1 MSETQQN
8 TSIFFTNQ
16 ISKYSQLLDSTKKR
30 IRQIATFRISVFT
43 LTVIA
48 IYFATN
54 MGMEWVIGSG
64 IIGFGIFI
72 GLTIKHTKLYKKKQW
87 YSTLVDINR
96 TEQKLLDG
104 NTEGQNEGREYID
117 TEHPFTFNLD
127 VFGKRSLF
135 QLIDRSA
142 IIGGREALANV
153 LQNPIKN
160 VKLLL
165 QRQKAISELK
175 DKPKWRQHFQA
186 TGLLS
191 EENKNAVEEIFDWMS
206 STPQSFNTQFYK
218 VMLVLNPLIGFTIVT
233 LIGLGF
239 LNFITFLL
247 FLILP
252 LSLVGTK
259 ISGIN
264 KEHNLLSKKAEQF
277 QKYARLFHFIEN
289 ESFESKLLA
298 EEKDK
303 LCGDAHS
310 AHKGI
315 YQLSKIAKA
324 FDYRLNMIVGLFL
337 NIFFLW
343 DILQIIRIENWKK
356 TNSRYVKSW
365 FSVLFLFDEINSFS
379 GFAFSHPDAVF
390 PTFST
395 DFEIK
400 ATDVRHPFIAPK
412 NNVGNEISVTGWSQF
427 NIVTGANMAG
437 KSTYLRTVGINLVMA
452 MTGMPV
458 LAKSFDFKPVDIF
471 TGIKTSDSLQDG
483 ESYFFAELKRLKALI
498 DLLEDGDQ
506 IFIILDE
513 ILRGT
518 NSADKQKGS
527 LGLIQQFIR
536 LGASGMIAT
545 HDLALGDLINSYP
558 ENIKNKRFEVEIE
571 NNELVFDY
579 KLKDG
584 ISQNL
589 NATFLMKKMGITL
602 ED

>member
-8 TSIFFTNQ
+8 TIDFFTNQ

-54 MGMEWVIGSG
+54 MGMGWVIGSG

-206 STPQSFNTQFYK
+206 STPQSFNTLFYK

-324 FDYRLNMIVGLFL
+324 
-337 NIFFLW
+337 
-343 DILQIIRIENWKK
+343 
-356 TNSRYVKSW
+356 VKSW

-379 GFAFSHPDAVF
+379 GFAFSHPNAVF

-412 NNVGNEISVTGWSQF
+412 NNVGNEISVTGWGQF

-498 DLLEDGDQ
+498 DLLEEENQ

-527 LGLIQQFIR
+527 LGLIRQFIR